1 MAVVKDTIHRYV
13 RLYMSSSTQMLTL
26 LRFKALPIPIPGG
39 NSVVLV
45 QDLAC
50 INLSTAQVILSP
62 MIDL

>member
-1 MAVVKDTIHRYV
+1 MAVVKGTMHRYV
-13 RLYMSSSTQMLTL
+13 TLYTSSTQVLTL

-50 INLSTAQVILSP
+50 INLSTAQVITHQ
-62 MIDL
+62 

>member
-1 MAVVKDTIHRYV
+1 
-13 RLYMSSSTQMLTL
+13 MSSSTQVLTL

-39 NSVVLV
+39 NSVILV

-50 INLSTAQVILSP
+50 TTAQVILSP

>member
-13 RLYMSSSTQMLTL
+13 GLYTSSTQVLTL

-50 INLSTAQVILSP
+50 INLCTAQVILSP